1 MVELPSRKNNNSWD
15 NVFKLSDELKN
26 EIYNHIYSLSLEPGQ
41 KLNQFNE
48 DLPGI
53 CLVEKGHVRLLM
65 LDEQK
70 DPFTVEKFSKNQIV
84 GAEQILRGANDL
96 IVTASSNVRLSILPT
111 TIFFNLIE
119 KQNHILELFSSISLN
134 ELFSV
139 LLLTN
144 NKKLQKS
151 KSIHEWAKKLLLNN
165 LDFKVHNFFD
175 EFQFLE
181 SDHQNWLVSSCNVE
195 NFPPGSLIKS
205 GTKLNIN
212 GKLPA
217 RLIALPSDFQTLS
230 INDDEINPLR
240 TMSPELINEERK
252 IILDQKE
259 SLEDW
264 YGRLEDKS
272 SYPHSSGKGTLEES
286 LSCLRM
292 ISHNFDIPFRKDI
305 LKNIIKNQLYESKDN
320 QIGIIKLAAIVDLIG
335 LRGSILKPDSKQLI
349 KRVPVPSLIIK
360 DNHPVVLWERKGNKI
375 LLGDPINGQNW
386 KSIKEIFYL
395 EKRNDISILFI
406 EKTLTSPK
414 ARFGLKWFLPAI
426 NKHKNSLIQVVIASF
441 FVQLLGLFNPLLIQ
455 QIIDAVINQGNIQSL
470 NILGTLLIAMAFS
483 QALMGSLRTY
493 LFADT
498 TNRID
503 ISLGSKIIH
512 HLLRLPLSYF
522 SKRPVGEVSSRIN
535 ELEKIRSFLTG
546 TALSVFLDAIFSVI
560 YIVVMLTYSVK
571 LTFFSLAVVPFFI
584 LMSLVV
590 SPIIRNQ
597 LREKAEA
604 NARVNSH
611 LVESITGMETLK
623 GQGMELQSEWRWEK
637 FYGSQIQAGFRNT
650 ITSTS
655 AGAASTFLQQLSG
668 LVVIWAG
675 ALIVLDGRMSI
686 GELIAF
692 RILSGYVTGP
702 LLRIA
707 SLWQN
712 FQETIIS
719 LERLSD
725 IVDQKEE
732 IEITGR
738 SLPPLTPIK
747 GSLSYQE
754 VNFRFSSHGALQLS
768 NINFDI
774 PAGNFVGIVGSSGS
788 GKSTLMKL
796 LTRFYDPIEGV
807 IYIDGQ
813 DISKIDLYSLRS
825 QIGIVPQDCLLFD
838 GSIQENIALSRPDA
852 SFEEIKE
859 AAKIACA
866 HDFIQQMGA
875 GYSSS
880 VGERG
885 ANLSGGQR
893 QRIAIAR
900 MVLKN
905 PKLLILDEATSA
917 LDIDT
922 EQKVT
927 RNLAHFFKG
936 KTVLFITHR
945 LSSLTTTNKI
955 IVLHQG
961 ALVEE
966 GSHCEL
972 MNENGRYATLYR
984 QQQAKVSE

>member
-1 MVELPSRKNNNSWD
+1 MVKLPSRKNNNPWN
-15 NVFKLSDELKN
+15 NVFNLSAGLNN

-53 CLVEKGHVRLLM
+53 IFVEEGQVRLLS
-65 LDEQK
+65 LDEQGE
-70 DPFTVEKFSKNQIV
+70 PFTVEKYSKHQIV
-84 GAEQILRGANDL
+84 GAEQILRGVNDQ
-96 IVTASSNVRLSILPT
+96 IIAASSKVRLSILPT
-111 TIFFNLIE
+111 TIFFNLIK
-119 KQNHILELFSSISLN
+119 KQKHYLELFSLISLN

-139 LLLTN
+139 LSSTN
-144 NKKLQKS
+144 NSSFEKS
-151 KSIHEWAKKLLLNN
+151 KSILKRAKELLKSDLN
-165 LDFKVHNFFD
+165 LKAHNFYN
-175 EFQFLE
+175 EFQFSE
-181 SDHQNWLVSSCNVE
+181 NDHKNWLVSSCNIDG
-195 NFPPGSLIKS
+195 FPPGSLIKS
-205 GTKLNIN
+205 GTKLKIN

-217 RLIALPSDFQTLS
+217 RLIALPSNWQTL
-230 INDDEINPLR
+230 EINNEELNTVR
-240 TMSPELINEERK
+240 TKSLNSINEERET
-252 IILDQKE
+252 LLEEKE

-264 YGRLEDKS
+264 YGRLETKI
-272 SYPHSSGKGTLEES
+272 SYPHSIGKGTLEES
-286 LSCLRM
+286 LACLRM
-292 ISHNFDIPFRKDI
+292 ISQFFDIPFRKDI
-305 LKNIIKNQLYESKDN
+305 LKNIIKNQLHNSKDN
-320 QIGIIKLAAIVDLIG
+320 QLGILELAAIIDLIG
-335 LRGSILKPDSKQLI
+335 LRSSILRPDSKQLI
-349 KRVPVPSLIIK
+349 KRIPVPSLIIK
-360 DNHPVVLWERKGNKI
+360 DNHPVVLWERKAKKI

-386 KSIKEIFYL
+386 KNTEEIL
-395 EKRNDISILFI
+395 DVNKNDQISILFI

-426 NKHKNSLIQVVIASF
+426 KKHKNSLIQVVIASF

-455 QIIDAVINQGNIQSL
+455 QIIDAAINQGNIQSL
-470 NILGTLLIAMAFS
+470 NVLGTLLIAMAFA

-535 ELEKIRSFLTG
+535 ELEKIRNFLTG
-546 TALSVFLDAIFSVI
+546 TALTVILDAIFSVI

-571 LTFFSLAVVPFFI
+571 LTFFSLGVVPFFI
-584 LMSLVV
+584 LLSLIV
-590 SPIIRNQ
+590 SPIIRKQ
-597 LREKAEA
+597 LRKKAESS
-604 NARVNSH
+604 ARVNSH
-611 LVESITGMETLK
+611 LVESLTGMETLK

-675 ALIVLDGRMSI
+675 ALIVLEGKMSI
-686 GELIAF
+686 GQLIAF

-732 IEITGR
+732 IEITGEN
-738 SLPPLTPIK
+738 LPPLTPIK
-747 GSLSYQE
+747 GSLSYKD
-754 VNFRFSSHGALQLS
+754 VNFRFGSHGALQLS
-768 NINFDI
+768 NINFDM
-774 PAGNFVGIVGSSGS
+774 PAGSFVGIVGSSGS

-838 GSIQENIALSRPDA
+838 GSIQENIALSRPNA

-866 HDFIQQMGA
+866 HDFIQQMSA

-900 MVLKN
+900 VVLKS

-922 EQKVT
+922 EQKVIG
-927 RNLAHFFKG
+927 NLAQFFKE

-945 LSSLTTTNKI
+945 LSSLTMANKI

-961 ALVEE
+961 AIVEQ
-966 GSHCEL
+966 GSHYEL
-972 MNENGRYATLYR
+972 MNANGRYATIYR
-984 QQQAKVSE
+984 QQKANI

>member
-1 MVELPSRKNNNSWD
+1 MVDISSRKNNNPWD
-15 NVFKLSDELKN
+15 NVLKLSPELKD
-26 EIYNHIYSLSLEPGQ
+26 EIYKHIYLLNLEPGQ

-53 CLVEKGHVRLLM
+53 CLVEEGHVRLLR

-70 DPFTVEKFSKNQIV
+70 EPFTIEKFSKNQIV
-84 GAEQILRGANDL
+84 GAEQILRGVNDQ
-96 IVTASSNVRLSILPT
+96 IITASSNVSLSILPT
-111 TIFFNLIE
+111 NIFLNLIK
-119 KQNHILELFSSISLN
+119 KQPHILEKFSSITLN

-139 LLLTN
+139 LSLTN
-144 NKKLQKS
+144 NAKLLNS
-151 KSIHEWAKKLLLNN
+151 KSILKWSKELLKGDLVLTVRNIYS
-165 LDFKVHNFFD
+165 
-175 EFQFLE
+175 ESQFLE
-181 SDHQNWLVSSCNVE
+181 SDPQNWLVSSCNIE

-205 GTKLNIN
+205 KTNLKLK

-217 RLIALPSDFQTLS
+217 RLIALPINWQTLLIEDDAINPQSNKNGES
-230 INDDEINPLR
+230 INKRRR
-240 TMSPELINEERK
+240 TL
-252 IILDQKE
+252 LHQKE

-264 YGRLEDKS
+264 YGRLGDKN
-272 SYPHSSGKGTLEES
+272 SYPQTNGRGSLEEN
-286 LSCLRM
+286 LACLRM
-292 ISHNFDIPFRKDI
+292 ISQKFDIPFRKDI
-305 LKNIIKNQLYESKDN
+305 LKSIIKNQLQNSEDN
-320 QIGIIKLAAIVDLIG
+320 ELGIVQLAAIIDLIG
-335 LRGSILKPDSKQLI
+335 LRCSILKPNSKELTRRI
-349 KRVPVPSLIIK
+349 PVPSLMLI
-360 DNHPVVLWERKGNKI
+360 DNHPVILWESKTNKI
-375 LLGDPINGQNW
+375 LVGDPINGQIWIGIDKLFNA
-386 KSIKEIFYL
+386 KTRK
-395 EKRNDISILFI
+395 DISILFI

-414 ARFGLKWFLPAI
+414 ARFGFKWFLPALK
-426 NKHKNSLIQVVIASF
+426 KHQNSLIQVVIASF

-470 NILGTLLIAMAFS
+470 NVLGTLLIAMAFA

-503 ISLGSKIIH
+503 ISLGSKIIN

-546 TALSVFLDAIFSVI
+546 TALTVILDTIFSVI

-571 LTFFSLAVVPFFI
+571 LTLFSLGVVPFFI
-584 LMSLVV
+584 ILSLFV
-590 SPIIRNQ
+590 SPIIRKQ
-597 LREKAEA
+597 LREKAESS
-604 NARVNSH
+604 ARVNSH
-611 LVESITGMETLK
+611 LVETLTGMETLK

-637 FYGSQIQAGFRNT
+637 FYGSQIEAGFRNT

-686 GELIAF
+686 GQLIAF

-702 LLRIA
+702 ILRMA

-725 IVDQKEE
+725 IINQKEE
-732 IEITGR
+732 IEIAGKN
-738 SLPPLTPIK
+738 LPPLTPIK
-747 GSLSYQE
+747 GSLIYKG
-754 VNFRFSSHGALQLS
+754 VNFRFSSNSALQLS

-774 PAGNFVGIVGSSGS
+774 TAGTFVGIVGSSGS
-788 GKSTLMKL
+788 GKSTLLKL

-825 QIGIVPQDCLLFD
+825 QIGLVPQDCLLFD
-838 GSIQENIALSRPDA
+838 GTIQENIALSRPEA

-859 AAKIACA
+859 AAKIAFA

-875 GYSSS
+875 GYSSP

-885 ANLSGGQR
+885 AKLSGGQR

-900 MVLKN
+900 MILKN

-927 RNLAHFFKG
+927 ERLAQAFKG

-945 LSSLTTTNKI
+945 LSSLTMASQI
-955 IVLHQG
+955 LVLHQG
-961 ALVEE
+961 VLVEK
-966 GSHCEL
+966 GTHNEL
-972 MNENGRYATLYR
+972 MNANGRYATLYR
-984 QQQAKVSE
+984 QQQRYS